1 MSKRGQSSRGQGSE
15 HVGALLALQGSG
27 EHPEVRSINTGDAR
41 VIFRPTA
48 ASSWVCSGS
57 SKVPD
62 LFLARPAGTTRRD
75 GEPTPAAGDAL
86 PRCVSTRRS
95 ERQRLLEGAWRGTK
109 SSARLFAIPLLLF
122 GYRFCSSRT
131 FSRTLAVLAPG
142 SSRSA
147 ASQ

>member
-48 ASSWVCSGS
+48 AFSWAGSSGS
-57 SKVPD
+57 SEEKD

-86 PRCVSTRRS
+86 PRS
-95 ERQRLLEGAWRGTK
+95 ERQRLLEGAWSGTK

-122 GYRFCSSRT
+122 GYRFRSSRT

>member
-1 MSKRGQSSRGQGSE
+1 MSKRGQASRGQGSE

-48 ASSWVCSGS
+48 ASSWAGSSGS
-57 SKVPD
+57 SKEQD

-86 PRCVSTRRS
+86 PRS

-109 SSARLFAIPLLLF
+109 SSARLFAIPLLVF
-122 GYRFCSSRT
+122 GYRFRNFRT
-131 FSRTLAVLAPG
+131 FSRTLAVFGPG